1 MPTSSWIV
9 YLEKIIK
16 VMTISIIWIPKY
28 RLDTQIIFILKI
40 ENQLDAVTDWKVH
53 SAGNKGVFREVEE
66 FRFREKGKNQNYYL
80 LCSLLCQSVLH
91 IKIWYLTKCFKMQS

>member
-28 RLDTQIIFILKI
+28 GLDTQIIFILKI

-66 FRFREKGKNQNYYL
+66 FRFREKGKKSKL
-80 LCSLLCQSVLH
+80 LSALFFALSICRMSFISKSD
-91 IKIWYLTKCFKMQS
+91 I